1 MEDKPG
7 VFDKDGRYYPPGSQ
21 MHGSK
26 GFGKP
31 FKFLAIATVIALF
44 VSVPFILFIA
54 FNNPN
59 LIVDPVHVDTY
70 YVEADTNATHL
81 EFNIISITGDVE
93 IETDASL
100 DFDIEIET
108 KVYSTDENSVHYQT
122 FKWDVSQTSDI
133 YSMEFIYDENISF
146 DDPRLIFDHHILIN
160 PKFNLS
166 RLNIEATTGDVDI
179 SLASIPEVDLLNL
192 ETTTGSV
199 DFKYVDGLI
208 KGETLI
214 TTTTGGVNLV
224 LNSLQIY
231 GDILVDVTTSGAD
244 FDFEDLEFMQDT
256 RIDIDVTTGSID
268 FQWSQLTS
276 LNHTLDIFLD
286 TTTGSI
292 NGDLEVRSDISIVF
306 DADATTGS
314 TDVPNDR
321 TGSTGTMNFLLESTT
336 GSININLEY

>member
-21 MHGSK
+21 MHDRK

-44 VSVPFILFIA
+44 VSVPFILF
-54 FNNPN
+54 FTFTNPN
-59 LIVDPVHVDTY
+59 LIIDPVYVDTY
-70 YVEADTNATHL
+70 FVEADTNATDL
-81 EFNIISITGDVE
+81 DINIISISGDVE
-93 IETDASL
+93 VETDNSL
-100 DFDIEIET
+100 DHDIEIET
-108 KVYSTDENSVHYQT
+108 RVYSTDENSMHYMMYE
-122 FKWDVSQTSDI
+122 WDISQTGDI
-133 YSMEFIYDENISF
+133 YAMEFLYTDYSAF
-146 DDPRLIFDHHILIN
+146 DDGRLVFDHQILIN

-166 RLNIEATTGDVDI
+166 RLNIDATTGDIDI
-179 SLASIPEVDLLNL
+179 GLASNPEVNLLNL

-199 DFKYVDGLI
+199 DFKYVDGI
-208 KGETLI
+208 MNSDILI

-224 LNSLQIY
+224 LNSLEIY

-244 FDFEDLEFMQDT
+244 FYFTDLLFMQDT
-256 RIDIDVTTGSID
+256 RIDVDVTTGSID
-268 FQWSQLTS
+268 FEWSQLTS

-292 NGDLEVRSDISIVF
+292 NGELEIRSDISLNF
-306 DADATTGS
+306 DADVTTGG

-321 TGSTGTMNFLLESTT
+321 TGSAGTMNFFLESTT
-336 GSININLEY
+336 GSIDISL